1 MNKIEELKQKI
12 NEAKATDGDWNTPY
26 QELMQ
31 AVYNNGVLFFALSKD
46 KFNTETMKSVPLITT
61 KDFGGVPALYIF
73 SDVNTAS
80 AWMRH
85 YRYFTEDM
93 KYGLIG
99 AVEKENSSDFLS
111 IFQIAKQIG
120 ARMIMLDEGG
130 SYVGIEL
137 DAFLKTNHIDESK
150 IERIIT
156 KDEADKLLSNEST
169 PGIAFA
175 EMNAIP
181 LTR

>member
-12 NEAKATDGDWNTPY
+12 NEAKETNGDWNSPY
-26 QELMQ
+26 QELMK
-31 AVYNNGVLFFALSKD
+31 AVYNNSVLFFALSKD
-46 KFNTETMKSVPLITT
+46 KYNAETMKSVPLITT
-61 KDFGGVPALYIF
+61 KDFGGIPALYIF

-99 AVEKENSSDFLS
+99 AVEKENSADFFS
-111 IFQIAKQIG
+111 IFPIAKLIG

-137 DAFLKTNHIDESK
+137 DAFLEANNIDSSK
-150 IERIIT
+150 AECIIT
-156 KDEADKLLSNEST
+156 KDEADKLLSNE
-169 PGIAFA
+169 IAPKIKFA